1 MFVVM
6 PSIDALQE
14 FKVQNNNF
22 SAEFG
27 RYGGAVI
34 NATLKSGT
42 NDLHGSVF
50 EFLRN
55 NVLDANNFFNNT
67 AGRSL
72 PAFRQNQFGGTAGG
86 PLVRNKLFLFG
97 SYQGTR
103 IAQGV
108 TFVSTVPT
116 DAQRNGIFSTPIY
129 DPATLRPAGSG
140 FTRDLLRNATFR

>member
-1 MFVVM
+1 MSSGVTSHSNYDFSYNCSRPLKNKFLLDGVDNNSYVLDLQSFSSQAVA

-34 NATLKSGT
+34 NATIKSGT
-42 NDLHGSVF
+42 NDVHGTVF

-55 NVLDANNFFNNT
+55 NALDANNFFNNR

-72 PAFRQNQFGGTAGG
+72 PAFR
-86 PLVRNKLFLFG
+86 
-97 SYQGTR
+97 
-103 IAQGV
+103 
-108 TFVSTVPT
+108 
-116 DAQRNGIFSTPIY
+116 
-129 DPATLRPAGSG
+129 
-140 FTRDLLRNATFR
+140 

>member
-1 MFVVM
+1 MDNNSYVLDLQSFSSQAVA

-34 NATLKSGT
+34 NATIKSGT

-55 NVLDANNFFNNT
+55 NVLDANNFST
-67 AGRSL
+67 IA
-72 PAFRQNQFGGTAGG
+72 PAA
-86 PLVRNKLFLFG
+86 
-97 SYQGTR
+97 
-103 IAQGV
+103 AC
-108 TFVSTVPT
+108 
-116 DAQRNGIFSTPIY
+116 
-129 DPATLRPAGSG
+129 
-140 FTRDLLRNATFR
+140 LLSARTSSEAPRAAP